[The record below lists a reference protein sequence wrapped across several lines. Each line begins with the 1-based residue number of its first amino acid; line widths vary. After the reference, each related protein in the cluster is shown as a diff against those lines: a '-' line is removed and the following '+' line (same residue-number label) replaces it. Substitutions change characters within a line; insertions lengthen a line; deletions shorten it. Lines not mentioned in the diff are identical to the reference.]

1 VVVITRSIAKGVASF
16 VPCMQQRSGCV
27 RRESRPGGRSLP
39 ASPPTTVQIRVFG
52 ISISQAQVP
61 SFELPNHSSESLQTC
76 AATWNRVNCEHSVL
90 SDRTWRRLEV
100 LMDSSASHLPTMA
113 LVRGRSSRATHQ
125 IQIQACHGFSGKLG
139 ASEEPVVS
147 GTSCCHKKRG

>member
-1 VVVITRSIAKGVASF
+1 MVVITRSIAKEVASF

-61 SFELPNHSSESLQTC
+61 SFELPNHSSSLPRAGLESLQTC

-113 LVRGRSSRATHQ
+113 L
-125 IQIQACHGFSGKLG
+125 
-139 ASEEPVVS
+139 ASEGVPVVRRIKYNS
-147 GTSCCHKKRG
+147 KPATAFQGS